1 MVLLLVYI
9 RLYCLQVEYGNNDK
23 RTEEFVTGF
32 TTTNGAYIELTVRNG
47 RVAGVIR
54 LTELRSVPNS
64 AWSGSTA
71 VTVGGRT
78 YRVSADV
85 PCYNKDTGTWMPLS
99 EAHAYASAS
108 NLYVKDGTVRVIE
121 VRHG

>member
-1 MVLLLVYI
+1 MSYAV
-9 RLYCLQVEYGNNDK
+9 N
-23 RTEEFVTGF
+23 TGDYV
-32 TTTNGAYIELTVRNG
+32 AATVKNG
-47 RVAGVIR
+47 RFAAVYQ

-64 AWSGSTA
+64 AWNGSTA

-85 PCYNKDTGTWMPLS
+85 PCYNKDAGTWMTLA
-99 EAHAYASAS
+99 EAHAYASVS